1 MLVDSNL
8 QQTSS
13 HSGRVEAIMEFVCHS
28 FGSEKH
34 YVLALQYNS
43 IYILV
48 TREQQSREV
57 NLQNSEHV
65 TSTKTMVLKQFP
77 SSPPSLPKSII
88 QLWLYLH
95 FFRTH
100 TPLLFR
106 ALIKDQVFR
115 ENQNSHVSYAPSL
128 VTV

>member
-1 MLVDSNL
+1 
-8 QQTSS
+8 
-13 HSGRVEAIMEFVCHS
+13 MEFICHS

-43 IYILV
+43 ICILV
-48 TREQQSREV
+48 TREQQSREL

-65 TSTKTMVLKQFP
+65 TSTKTIVFKRFP
-77 SSPPSLPKSII
+77 SSSPSLPKSII
-88 QLWLYLH
+88 QLWHHLH
-95 FFRTH
+95 FFSTH
-100 TPLLFR
+100 TPLLFK
-106 ALIKDQVFR
+106 ALIKDQVLR